1 MRMGGGFGFGGRL
14 RRGKAFSLSF
24 SMGNA
29 KVTLDQGTAD
39 QGKPYGN
46 GKGYPATNA
55 FVSGGGKFT
64 HTASGAG
71 MFWKCGF
78 QGKQNAW
85 VWKVRV
91 LNRKD
96 CCGDRL
102 SGTKVSIGGQECG
115 TISGSTKN
123 GQWYEVK
130 CAKPVRGNQII
141 LETTRNVYLSISGIE
156 VYSATCS
163 GNGCGGT
170 TQSSMMRS
178 TSTSTS
184 MPMPRMIKMGGAGK
198 MVGGSTMRTVT
209 STSTS
214 SSQPRM
220 IKMGGMGKMIR
231 MGGTSTAMPMPRM
244 IKMGGTGKM
253 ITSTST
259 TRTMGGMMKMGGM
272 GGMMRGM
279 KRSPSPTFNMSGQKA
294 TLINPVQNPKY
305 HKSSYGA
312 ENALKNN
319 NSFTHTKN
327 KKGSYWKAS
336 FKGGEKWV
344 WKVRVQN
351 RVDCCGGR
359 LRGVK
364 VMVGGETCGVIN
376 QPTQNGGWYEV

>member
-1 MRMGGGFGFGGRL
+1 MGGNGRMRMGGGFGFGGRL

-115 TISGSTKN
+115 TISGTTKN

-130 CAKPVRGNQII
+130 CSKPIRGNQII

-163 GNGCGGT
+163 GNGCGGASQSTMRT
-170 TQSSMMRS
+170 T
-178 TSTSTS
+178 TSTSTTRS
-184 MPMPRMIKMGGAGK
+184 M
-198 MVGGSTMRTVT
+198 
-209 STSTS
+209 
-214 SSQPRM
+214 PRM
-220 IKMGGMGKMIR
+220 IKMGGMGKMTR
-231 MGGTSTAMPMPRM
+231 MGGNS
-244 IKMGGTGKM
+244 
-253 ITSTST
+253 S
-259 TRTMGGMMKMGGM
+259 
-272 GGMMRGM
+272 
-279 KRSPSPTFNMSGQKA
+279 
-294 TLINPVQNPKY
+294 
-305 HKSSYGA
+305 SSYNVAANTKVGFNVSSA
-312 ENALKNN
+312 KQSTNYS
-319 NSFTHTKN
+319 NSNYLPDFAFKGPSKFTHTK
-327 KKGSYWKAS
+327 KGVGQWWEVGFNQGYW
-336 FKGGEKWV
+336 V
-344 WKVRVQN
+344 DRVRVRN
-351 RVDCCGGR
+351 RKDCCGSR
-359 LRGVK
+359 L
-364 VMVGGETCGVIN
+364 N
-376 QPTQNGGWYEV
+376 